1 MCVGEISIDMQKG
14 DIQQTLTTLQNLD
27 KDRFKDNFRSLKDQ
41 GHLTDKE
48 LNQKYSM
55 VRKSKDK

>member
-1 MCVGEISIDMQKG
+1 MDMKKG

-27 KDRFKDNFRSLKDQ
+27 EDRFKDNFRSLKDQ

-55 VRKSKDK
+55 VRKSKNK